1 MGVPMMNWL
10 RKPNGDDIRRQQLEE
25 AKRMQAIYSAEQEKM
40 AAMAEMYTN
49 RIQRIESELNHKG
62 EA

>member
-1 MGVPMMNWL
+1 MSWF
-10 RKPNGDDIRRQQLEE
+10 RKPTGDDIKRQQLEE

-40 AAMAEMYTN
+40 AAMAEMYSN
-49 RIQRIESELNHKG
+49 RIQRIESELSNKG

>member
-1 MGVPMMNWL
+1 MSWF
-10 RKPNGDDIRRQQLEE
+10 RKPTGDDIKRQQLED
-25 AKRMQAIYSAEQEKM
+25 AKRMQAIYSAEQENM

-49 RIQRIESELNHKG
+49 RIQRIESELGNKG